1 MMRSLFSGI
10 SGLKGFQG
18 SMDVIGN
25 NISNVNT
32 VGFKA
37 SRTTF
42 QSMLLQTMIGAKAPA
57 KGGRGGVNSLQIGLG
72 SQIASVDKLMNQGS
86 FQNTG
91 SKTDLAVSGDGFFV
105 LSDGIQNFYSRA
117 GNFSLDENG
126 NFVQPT
132 TGLKLQGWIAK
143 IDAKT
148 GKRFVDTDKPA
159 SDLFVTAGMTMAA
172 KATINMDIAGNLD
185 AETGIEPVTITVQ
198 NPNDTT
204 KNYKVRFTFEKVPP
218 FNTERLFSGSSITY
232 TWKAEIVDWNAASPN
247 EIPELDSTIGRIE
260 LDQFGQ
266 IVKFEKYTT
275 NNLPGSIMVGTSSR
289 TFDAS
294 VFGADSTKTW
304 FDYSPTGSAVA
315 TAVHDL
321 FDPDDDKVLDK
332 IITGVTYRLEI
343 ATATATATATGEFMF
358 SPVPSSAGQT
368 TSIILDES
376 VCPATGDTLKVSY
389 FTQEDIAASAT
400 RTQYHITGPIL
411 NVAGSTDI
419 TEEDL
424 VVFLSSASGT
434 FTTATLTAGTDYT
447 YDANTGTV
455 TIINTTLLIST
466 SKIRIEYLTQ
476 ESFIGDGTRSEFQLS
491 KKLIDSP
498 PSLTATYRA
507 KASLDLK
514 YVVNEEYGRLEFR
527 TDYPTETTIGFY
539 DRYTINYADPS
550 NPTDLDVVNVKVSN
564 ATKASVSIPKTGN
577 IKFFDKNDTQ
587 NYVLGDYVAPRYT
600 TTVQVYDS
608 LGKPYALNVEFQKIS
623 TNKWAWRA
631 IEESGMVVSF
641 VDDKERVYTPNP
653 VDATSIVGGIV
664 EFDSGGTVSA
674 FKAIRQNGQ
683 IVDDVSIT
691 RIKFDPGEFIDDGAA
706 PPTAEGATA
715 VTVQIDFSE
724 LVQFAGDFSA
734 AVTEQDG
741 NSMGVLQN
749 FAINVSGQVVGTF
762 SNGKSE
768 ALGQIALAIFNN
780 PTGLQDLGNTLF
792 SVTPN
797 SGFAM
802 IGVADVGGRGT
813 LSPGVLEMSNV
824 DLSEE
829 FTGMVIVQRA
839 FQANARTITTS
850 DEILQE
856 LVNLKR

>member
-1 MMRSLFSGI
+1 LDI
-10 SGLKGFQG
+10 
-18 SMDVIGN
+18 
-25 NISNVNT
+25 
-32 VGFKA
+32 
-37 SRTTF
+37 
-42 QSMLLQTMIGAKAPA
+42 
-57 KGGRGGVNSLQIGLG
+57 RG
-72 SQIASVDKLMNQGS
+72 
-86 FQNTG
+86 T
-91 SKTDLAVSGDGFFV
+91 
-105 LSDGIQNFYSRA
+105 
-117 GNFSLDENG
+117 
-126 NFVQPT
+126 
-132 TGLKLQGWIAK
+132 
-143 IDAKT
+143 
-148 GKRFVDTDKPA
+148 
-159 SDLFVTAGMTMAA
+159 
-172 KATINMDIAGNLD
+172 
-185 AETGIEPVTITVQ
+185 
-198 NPNDTT
+198 
-204 KNYKVRFTFEKVPP
+204 
-218 FNTERLFSGSSITY
+218 
-232 TWKAEIVDWNAASPN
+232 
-247 EIPELDSTIGRIE
+247 
-260 LDQFGQ
+260 
-266 IVKFEKYTT
+266 
-275 NNLPGSIMVGTSSR
+275 
-289 TFDAS
+289 
-294 VFGADSTKTW
+294 
-304 FDYSPTGSAVA
+304 
-315 TAVHDL
+315 
-321 FDPDDDKVLDK
+321 
-332 IITGVTYRLEI
+332 
-343 ATATATATATGEFMF
+343 
-358 SPVPSSAGQT
+358 
-368 TSIILDES
+368 
-376 VCPATGDTLKVSY
+376 
-389 FTQEDIAASAT
+389 
-400 RTQYHITGPIL
+400 
-411 NVAGSTDI
+411 TDI
-419 TEEDL
+419 TEEDM
-424 VVFLSSASGT
+424 VVYLSNTSGV
-434 FTTATLTAGTDYT
+434 FSSATLTAGTDYT
-447 YDANTGTV
+447 YDSNTGTV
-455 TIINTTLLIST
+455 TIINTSLLIST
-466 SKIRIEYLTQ
+466 SKIRIEYKTQ
-476 ESFIGDGTRSEFQLS
+476 ESFIGDGTKTDFQLS
-491 KKLIDSP
+491 KKMIDSP
-498 PSLTATYRA
+498 LTAVATA
-507 KASLDLK
+507 NAFLDLK

-527 TDYPTETTIGFY
+527 SDYPTTGFY
-539 DRYTINYADPS
+539 DRYSIQYADPN
-550 NPTDLDVVNVKVSN
+550 NPADLDVVNVRVSN

>member
-42 QSMLLQTMIGAKAPA
+42 QSMLLQTMIGAKAPDE
-57 KGGRGGVNSLQIGLG
+57 GGRGGVNSLQIGLG

-105 LSDGIQNFYSRA
+105 LSDSIQHFYTRA

-204 KNYKVRFTFEKVPP
+204 KSYKVRFTFEKVPP

-275 NNLPGSIMVGTSSR
+275 DNLYGGTTTLTGFA

-294 VFGADSTKTW
+294 ILDGNGSKTW
-304 FDYSPTGSAVA
+304 FNYSPTGSAA
-315 TAVHDL
+315 ITAAIHDL
-321 FDPDDDKVLDK
+321 FDPDNDKVLDR
-332 IITGVTYRLEI
+332 IVTNISYGLQI

-358 SPVPSSAGQT
+358 SPAPSSAGQT
-368 TSIILDES
+368 VSILLDES
-376 VCPATGDTLKVSY
+376 VCPASGDTLKVSY
-389 FTQEDIAASAT
+389 FTQEDISASTA
-400 RTQYHITGPIL
+400 RTQYRINGPIL
-411 NVAGSTDI
+411 DIRGTTDI
-419 TEEDL
+419 TEEDM
-424 VVFLSSASGT
+424 VVYLSNTSGV
-434 FTTATLTAGTDYT
+434 FSSATLTAGTDYT
-447 YDANTGTV
+447 YDSNTGTV
-455 TIINTTLLIST
+455 TIINTSLLIST
-466 SKIRIEYLTQ
+466 SKIRIEYKTQ
-476 ESFIGDGTRSEFQLS
+476 ESFIGDGTKTDFQLS
-491 KKLIDSP
+491 KKMIDSP
-498 PSLTATYRA
+498 LTAVATA
-507 KASLDLK
+507 NAFLDLK

-527 TDYPTETTIGFY
+527 SDYPTTGFY
-539 DRYTINYADPS
+539 DRYSIQYADPN
-550 NPTDLDVVNVKVSN
+550 NPADLDVVNVRVSN

>member
-1 MMRSLFSGI
+1 
-10 SGLKGFQG
+10 
-18 SMDVIGN
+18 
-25 NISNVNT
+25 
-32 VGFKA
+32 
-37 SRTTF
+37 
-42 QSMLLQTMIGAKAPA
+42 
-57 KGGRGGVNSLQIGLG
+57 
-72 SQIASVDKLMNQGS
+72 
-86 FQNTG
+86 
-91 SKTDLAVSGDGFFV
+91 
-105 LSDGIQNFYSRA
+105 
-117 GNFSLDENG
+117 
-126 NFVQPT
+126 
-132 TGLKLQGWIAK
+132 
-143 IDAKT
+143 
-148 GKRFVDTDKPA
+148 
-159 SDLFVTAGMTMAA
+159 
-172 KATINMDIAGNLD
+172 
-185 AETGIEPVTITVQ
+185 
-198 NPNDTT
+198 
-204 KNYKVRFTFEKVPP
+204 
-218 FNTERLFSGSSITY
+218 
-232 TWKAEIVDWNAASPN
+232 
-247 EIPELDSTIGRIE
+247 
-260 LDQFGQ
+260 
-266 IVKFEKYTT
+266 
-275 NNLPGSIMVGTSSR
+275 
-289 TFDAS
+289 
-294 VFGADSTKTW
+294 
-304 FDYSPTGSAVA
+304 
-315 TAVHDL
+315 
-321 FDPDDDKVLDK
+321 
-332 IITGVTYRLEI
+332 
-343 ATATATATATGEFMF
+343 
-358 SPVPSSAGQT
+358 
-368 TSIILDES
+368 
-376 VCPATGDTLKVSY
+376 
-389 FTQEDIAASAT
+389 
-400 RTQYHITGPIL
+400 
-411 NVAGSTDI
+411 
-419 TEEDL
+419 
-424 VVFLSSASGT
+424 
-434 FTTATLTAGTDYT
+434 
-447 YDANTGTV
+447 
-455 TIINTTLLIST
+455 
-466 SKIRIEYLTQ
+466 IEYKTQ
-476 ESFIGDGTRSEFQLS
+476 ESFIGDGTKTDFQLS
-491 KKLIDSP
+491 KKMIDSP
-498 PSLTATYRA
+498 LTAVATA
-507 KASLDLK
+507 NAFLDLK

-527 TDYPTETTIGFY
+527 SDYPTTGFY
-539 DRYTINYADPS
+539 DRYSIQYADPN
-550 NPTDLDVVNVKVSN
+550 NPADLDVVNVKVSN